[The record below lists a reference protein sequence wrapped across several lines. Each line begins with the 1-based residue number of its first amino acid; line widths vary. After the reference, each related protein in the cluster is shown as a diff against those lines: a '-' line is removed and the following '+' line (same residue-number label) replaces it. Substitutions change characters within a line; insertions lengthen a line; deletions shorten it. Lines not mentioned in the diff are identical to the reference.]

1 MPRGLVLAEQIYT
14 RALDAKP
21 IQSATRTD
29 QLGVGQD
36 VDLTFTIPRTSLLHA
51 DTEETEATVE
61 DGGHRLKLQAGQTS
75 NPATSKVS
83 EISLG
88 GSTSNISNQN
98 ITLKTRGL
106 ERVKLDSLGNFG
118 IGTVVPTSALHVEG
132 DITFTGNVFKSTT
145 SWSQLGTDIDGE
157 AAGDNSGFAVAT
169 SEDGSFLAIGAPN
182 AEHVRVY
189 TYSTSTSSWNLLG
202 GGTSDIDDPSSGSA
216 VSMSNNGY
224 TIAAGGYSYNTNTGV
239 IRIYEYDGSVS
250 YNKIGTDIVGET
262 VGDKFGWSVG
272 LARGTASPSWIV
284 ATGAPGSSGS
294 GKYQS
299 GRVKVYQYTGG
310 VWTQVGSSI
319 NGDAINDNFGWSVSM
334 SDDGTRVAIGAYQSD
349 GDKLVLH
356 RWRDGDTFTALEIL
370 YGTSVA
376 TIMSL
381 NGYAP
386 GYIPPRDTVIRVS
399 NSFFGRVRVYEYAG
413 GSWTQLGN
421 SIDGETAGDKLGVS
435 VSMSSDGTSV
445 AIGGHN
451 SVNVYGYSDSRWSK
465 VGPGIEGEG
474 EGDQFGWDVS
484 LSNDGNRLVAS
495 AIGVENVRV
504 YNFFAGS
511 GIWNKIIPNITGE
524 YVGDNF
530 GKSVAISGDGTQV
543 VVGAN
548 LNDDGGTDIGSVRVY
563 KESVTTFVNLGTAD
577 FESGNTLFVNSST
590 RSVGIRSAT
599 PSHTLDVDGDI
610 NLSGNL
616 YNNSLLSLEYPDLVL
631 NKVGADVNVTS
642 SVDFG
647 FSTSISSD
655 GTIVAIGCIQN
666 TGTDPG
672 FVRIYTYTNGTWTQ
686 LGSDIT
692 GENGDDVAG
701 SGSGDQ
707 FGYSVSLSSDG
718 THVAI
723 GAPYNNEGGADAGR
737 VRIYKYQ
744 VGAWAKYGDDII
756 GSGVNQKAGFS
767 VSLSSNGQIVAV
779 GIPGTT
785 NGNVSMYEY
794 SSGTWTLLGTTIAG
808 EAAGDLFGGSV
819 SISLDGTYVAIG
831 ATNNGSGAG
840 HVRVYNYSGGSW
852 SQVGSDIDGEAAADS
867 SGKSVSLSSDG
878 TVVAIGA
885 HTNDGAGDAAGHVRV
900 YTYSDGVWSQVGT
913 DIDGGSA
920 DEWTGH
926 SISLSNDG
934 NRLLVGAPK
943 SDSGGTNAGLT
954 RLYEYKEGSW
964 VKIGGD
970 IVGDATGDQFG
981 WAVSLSEDGTHV
993 ISTSK
998 SGNAISYFRV
1008 YEIPKSK
1015 LTIKDGVFEI
1025 GAANLYVNTETNKIG
1040 IGTNLPAHT
1049 LDIRGDLNI
1058 SGNLYTNS
1066 NLFTQ
1071 TSFISAQGNWRQT
1084 GSDINGELPGDKSGW
1099 SVSMSND
1106 GTRVAIG
1113 APEVDTPLMTQV
1125 GYVRIYEY
1133 SSGVWTKLG
1142 QDIKG
1147 DIQGELKGFYV
1158 SLSADGSRVAI
1169 SSPQWYDSST
1179 LSRGK
1184 VSVFEFNGQTWTQ
1197 IYYQTGPSRDSVFF
1211 ADTVSLSGN
1220 GEYLSVGGTK
1230 YIDVEPTTY
1239 FIQVG
1244 ADIDGEAA
1252 NDQSGNSVALSSDG
1266 TRLAVGGWLNDG
1278 TGTDS
1283 GHVRVYEESGGAWT
1297 QLGAD
1302 INGEA
1307 ADDRFGRSVTLS
1319 SDGTR
1324 LAVGAIFNDGTGSN
1338 AGHVRVYKESGGA
1351 WTQLGDDING
1361 EAAEDQ
1367 SGESVALSS
1376 DGTILAVGGYL
1387 NDGGGLDAGHVRV
1400 YKESGEVWTQLGDD
1414 IDGEYGYRNP
1424 VAGDRSGSS
1433 IALSSNGTRLAVA
1446 STIND
1451 DGGSFAGHVRVF
1463 DWDEDDETWT
1473 KVGDDI
1479 DGEAAGDSSG
1489 KSVALSSDGTI
1500 LAVGARGND
1509 DGGSNSG
1516 HVRVFV
1522 ESSGT
1527 WTRRGADID
1536 GDTVNGFFGQ
1546 SVALSSDGSRLVVG
1560 ADGSITGSN
1569 MGQVRLF
1576 EYNQATNTW
1585 TQLGGG
1591 IDGEAVGDF
1600 FGHSVALSSDGTRLA
1615 AGGYQNDGNG
1625 SNAGHV
1631 RVFDAFPSAW
1641 TQLGADIDGETPGD
1655 FSGTSV
1661 DISSNGKR
1669 LAVGAT
1675 SNDDTGAD
1683 AGHVRVY
1690 DLIGSTWTKVGDDI
1704 DGEAAGDFSGTSVA
1718 LSSDGTILAV
1728 GATRNGAT
1736 GADAGHVRVF
1746 VESGGTWTQFG
1757 DDIDGEAAGDFSG
1770 YSVAVSSNGYRLAV
1784 GAIYND
1790 GTGADAGHVRVFDWS
1805 GIAWNKVGDDIDGE
1819 AANDR
1824 SGYSVALSSDGTRLA
1839 VGANFNDGSDADAG
1853 HVRVFVESGG
1863 TWTQLGDDI
1872 DGEAALDQFGHSV
1885 DLSSDGKRLAVGAIR
1900 NDGTGTDAGRV
1911 RVFVESGG
1919 TWTQLGADIDGEAA
1933 GDQFGYSIALSS
1945 DGTRL
1950 AVGARYND
1958 GTGTDAGHVR
1968 VFEYNQATNTW
1979 VQDGL
1984 DLDGEAA
1991 GDSFGISVALSSDG
2005 RHVAAGAI
2013 YNGSAT
2019 GHVRVFHKPVQISS
2033 YVDVLQ
2039 DIGGTWSY
2047 VPNSGGAPLEGTLD
2061 SGDLF
2066 GRSAVSLSSDGS
2078 YLAVGAYGGNYCRVF
2093 SHNATIW
2100 SQVGADITGSSEF
2113 GRSIDLVV
2121 NSGIPRVAIGA
2132 PETPIGSISNVG
2144 AAQVLEYSGGT
2155 WSRVGSVLYGE
2166 AANDSFGIS
2175 VSLSSDGTR
2184 LSVGSGENDAGGSNA
2199 GHVKVFN
2206 WSGSAWNQVGLDID
2220 GDVAGEFSG
2229 NAVSLSGDG
2238 TQLAI
2243 GAYGSNVD
2251 SGKVKVFN
2259 YNFQIVDKQT
2269 FGSTIFEIG
2278 TANIYVDTSL
2288 TRVGIGT
2295 STPQATL
2302 DVNGPMRIDSIDL
2315 NKSVNQTWNKLKEV
2329 GQSNVHVSGGLDV
2342 DGGAGNSVSVYSNR
2356 VAIPLASSTIQPQ
2369 HDSRFPEV
2377 INIYELEGN
2386 NWILKYSIPEP
2397 ANARSGNT
2405 YWGTGSTVLS
2415 GDYLYVAAYNEGGGA
2430 IYVYKRNP
2438 SNGVW
2443 LFHRKLMAPSG
2454 VSSFGRMMD
2463 VSGDNIIDASGY
2475 IFTRDPI
2482 DDSWSNQLLPSPTS
2496 ASAYAPRRVAISGDY
2511 AIYARPSDT
2520 ATNRGRVYVLARNP
2534 ATGTWSL
2541 QQTLLGGDRNNNY
2554 FGYGCAISG
2563 DYIVATSDSDS
2574 AVSGTTDEIYIYKRD
2589 PTPGT
2594 TWSLQQIID
2603 HGVYRPT
2610 FIDGP
2615 SGLVRQKLL
2624 SISDDRIALGL
2635 IGDTPN
2641 GAASGAVNVYTRD
2654 GTSWSLTHRLEGEL
2668 QNYNFGWG
2676 VDISGTNL
2684 IVQRKPAIGVGKV
2697 FFYNLQH
2704 SLEVSSP
2711 ISVFGTTLSFTGQ
2724 HLCSPEGPMSQGL
2737 VVSANKNRYTTL
2749 NGPLT
2754 TGSRAIRSSEA
2765 LPVVSLSES
2774 QNDRSVFG
2782 VVDRFESGDG
2792 TTRNQTQGAT
2802 IVMSTKEIGDQKVI
2816 VNSLGEG
2823 AVWVVNTNGAVVSGD
2838 YLTTS
2843 NVSGYTQKQDDD
2855 ILHNYTVA
2863 KITMDCDFN
2872 PVDLPVQVI
2881 KKKENGENDL
2891 DQYGRI
2897 QWEDTERTEKSY
2909 HLRYLTTDGTVT
2921 DEANAVWTAA
2931 YVGCTYHCG

>member
-14 RALDAKP
+14 RAVDAKP
-21 IQSATRTD
+21 IQSTKRTD
-29 QLGVGQD
+29 QVGVGQD
-36 VDLTFTIPRTSLLHA
+36 VDLTFNIPRTSLLHA
-51 DTEETEATVE
+51 DTEEIETTGE
-61 DGGHRLKLQAGQTS
+61 DGGHRLKLQAGQTT
-75 NPATSKVS
+75 NAATSKVS
-83 EISLG
+83 EISMG
-88 GSTSNISNQN
+88 GSASNISNQN

-169 SEDGSFLAIGAPN
+169 SENGLFLAIGAPN

-189 TYSTSTSSWNLLG
+189 TYSTSTGSWNLLG

-216 VSMSNNGY
+216 VSMSNDGY

-250 YNKIGTDIVGET
+250 YNKIGSDIVGET

-272 LARGTASPSWIV
+272 LARGTVSPSWIV
-284 ATGAPGSSGS
+284 AAGAPGSSGS

-299 GRVKVYQYTGG
+299 GRVKVYQYTGS

-319 NGDAINDNFGWSVSM
+319 NGGAISDNFGWSVSM

-349 GDKLVLH
+349 GDKLVMH
-356 RWRDGDTFTALEIL
+356 RWKDQDTFTALEIL
-370 YGTSVA
+370 YGTPVA
-376 TIMSL
+376 TILSL

-386 GYIPPRDTVIRVS
+386 GYIPPRDTMIRVS

-421 SIDGETAGDKLGVS
+421 SIDGATAGDKLGVS

-445 AIGGHN
+445 AIGGQN
-451 SVNVYGYSDSRWSK
+451 SVNVYGYSDSRWTR

-474 EGDQFGWDVS
+474 SGDQFGWDVS

-511 GIWNKIIPNITGE
+511 GIWNKIVPNITGE

-943 SDSGGTNAGLT
+943 SDSGGTNAGLA

-1071 TSFISAQGNWRQT
+1071 TSFVSAQGSWRQT

-1113 APEVDTPLMTQV
+1113 APEVDGPLLTQV

-1169 SSPQWYDSST
+1169 SSPQWYDSLTS
-1179 LSRGK
+1179 SRGK

-1197 IYYQTGPSRDSVFF
+1197 IYYQTGPSRDSAFF

-1230 YIDVEPTTY
+1230 YIEDAPTIYWT
-1239 FIQVG
+1239 QVG
-1244 ADIDGEAA
+1244 GDIDGEAA
-1252 NDQSGNSVALSSDG
+1252 DDRFGTVALSSDG
-1266 TRLAVGGWLNDG
+1266 TRLAVGG
-1278 TGTDS
+1278 
-1283 GHVRVYEESGGAWT
+1283 
-1297 QLGAD
+1297 
-1302 INGEA
+1302 
-1307 ADDRFGRSVTLS
+1307 
-1319 SDGTR
+1319 
-1324 LAVGAIFNDGTGSN
+1324 
-1338 AGHVRVYKESGGA
+1338 
-1351 WTQLGDDING
+1351 
-1361 EAAEDQ
+1361 
-1367 SGESVALSS
+1367 
-1376 DGTILAVGGYL
+1376 
-1387 NDGGGLDAGHVRV
+1387 
-1400 YKESGEVWTQLGDD
+1400 
-1414 IDGEYGYRNP
+1414 P
-1424 VAGDRSGSS
+1424 VQ
-1433 IALSSNGTRLAVA
+1433 
-1446 STIND
+1446 
-1451 DGGSFAGHVRVF
+1451 
-1463 DWDEDDETWT
+1463 
-1473 KVGDDI
+1473 
-1479 DGEAAGDSSG
+1479 
-1489 KSVALSSDGTI
+1489 
-1500 LAVGARGND
+1500 
-1509 DGGSNSG
+1509 
-1516 HVRVFV
+1516 
-1522 ESSGT
+1522 
-1527 WTRRGADID
+1527 RR
-1536 GDTVNGFFGQ
+1536 
-1546 SVALSSDGSRLVVG
+1546 R
-1560 ADGSITGSN
+1560 
-1569 MGQVRLF
+1569 
-1576 EYNQATNTW
+1576 W
-1585 TQLGGG
+1585 
-1591 IDGEAVGDF
+1591 
-1600 FGHSVALSSDGTRLA
+1600 
-1615 AGGYQNDGNG
+1615 
-1625 SNAGHV
+1625 
-1631 RVFDAFPSAW
+1631 
-1641 TQLGADIDGETPGD
+1641 
-1655 FSGTSV
+1655 
-1661 DISSNGKR
+1661 
-1669 LAVGAT
+1669 
-1675 SNDDTGAD
+1675 
-1683 AGHVRVY
+1683 
-1690 DLIGSTWTKVGDDI
+1690 
-1704 DGEAAGDFSGTSVA
+1704 
-1718 LSSDGTILAV
+1718 
-1728 GATRNGAT
+1728 
-1736 GADAGHVRVF
+1736 
-1746 VESGGTWTQFG
+1746 
-1757 DDIDGEAAGDFSG
+1757 
-1770 YSVAVSSNGYRLAV
+1770 YRL
-1784 GAIYND
+1784 GP
-1790 GTGADAGHVRVFDWS
+1790 R
-1805 GIAWNKVGDDIDGE
+1805 E
-1819 AANDR
+1819 
-1824 SGYSVALSSDGTRLA
+1824 
-1839 VGANFNDGSDADAG
+1839 
-1853 HVRVFVESGG
+1853 
-1863 TWTQLGDDI
+1863 
-1872 DGEAALDQFGHSV
+1872 
-1885 DLSSDGKRLAVGAIR
+1885 
-1900 NDGTGTDAGRV
+1900 
-1911 RVFVESGG
+1911 
-1919 TWTQLGADIDGEAA
+1919 
-1933 GDQFGYSIALSS
+1933 
-1945 DGTRL
+1945 
-1950 AVGARYND
+1950 
-1958 GTGTDAGHVR
+1958 
-1968 VFEYNQATNTW
+1968 
-1979 VQDGL
+1979 GL
-1984 DLDGEAA
+1984 
-1991 GDSFGISVALSSDG
+1991 
-2005 RHVAAGAI
+2005 
-2013 YNGSAT
+2013 
-2019 GHVRVFHKPVQISS
+2019 
-2033 YVDVLQ
+2033 
-2039 DIGGTWSY
+2039 
-2047 VPNSGGAPLEGTLD
+2047 
-2061 SGDLF
+2061 
-2066 GRSAVSLSSDGS
+2066 
-2078 YLAVGAYGGNYCRVF
+2078 
-2093 SHNATIW
+2093 
-2100 SQVGADITGSSEF
+2100 QVG
-2113 GRSIDLVV
+2113 
-2121 NSGIPRVAIGA
+2121 
-2132 PETPIGSISNVG
+2132 
-2144 AAQVLEYSGGT
+2144 
-2155 WSRVGSVLYGE
+2155 
-2166 AANDSFGIS
+2166 
-2175 VSLSSDGTR
+2175 
-2184 LSVGSGENDAGGSNA
+2184 
-2199 GHVKVFN
+2199 
-2206 WSGSAWNQVGLDID
+2206 
-2220 GDVAGEFSG
+2220 
-2229 NAVSLSGDG
+2229 
-2238 TQLAI
+2238 
-2243 GAYGSNVD
+2243 
-2251 SGKVKVFN
+2251 
-2259 YNFQIVDKQT
+2259 
-2269 FGSTIFEIG
+2269 
-2278 TANIYVDTSL
+2278 
-2288 TRVGIGT
+2288 
-2295 STPQATL
+2295 
-2302 DVNGPMRIDSIDL
+2302 
-2315 NKSVNQTWNKLKEV
+2315 
-2329 GQSNVHVSGGLDV
+2329 
-2342 DGGAGNSVSVYSNR
+2342 
-2356 VAIPLASSTIQPQ
+2356 
-2369 HDSRFPEV
+2369 
-2377 INIYELEGN
+2377 
-2386 NWILKYSIPEP
+2386 
-2397 ANARSGNT
+2397 
-2405 YWGTGSTVLS
+2405 
-2415 GDYLYVAAYNEGGGA
+2415 
-2430 IYVYKRNP
+2430 
-2438 SNGVW
+2438 
-2443 LFHRKLMAPSG
+2443 
-2454 VSSFGRMMD
+2454 
-2463 VSGDNIIDASGY
+2463 
-2475 IFTRDPI
+2475 
-2482 DDSWSNQLLPSPTS
+2482 
-2496 ASAYAPRRVAISGDY
+2496 RRCV
-2511 AIYARPSDT
+2511 
-2520 ATNRGRVYVLARNP
+2520 
-2534 ATGTWSL
+2534 
-2541 QQTLLGGDRNNNY
+2541 
-2554 FGYGCAISG
+2554 
-2563 DYIVATSDSDS
+2563 
-2574 AVSGTTDEIYIYKRD
+2574 D
-2589 PTPGT
+2589 PTWG
-2594 TWSLQQIID
+2594 
-2603 HGVYRPT
+2603 G
-2610 FIDGP
+2610 
-2615 SGLVRQKLL
+2615 
-2624 SISDDRIALGL
+2624 
-2635 IGDTPN
+2635 
-2641 GAASGAVNVYTRD
+2641 
-2654 GTSWSLTHRLEGEL
+2654 HR
-2668 QNYNFGWG
+2668 
-2676 VDISGTNL
+2676 
-2684 IVQRKPAIGVGKV
+2684 R
-2697 FFYNLQH
+2697 
-2704 SLEVSSP
+2704 
-2711 ISVFGTTLSFTGQ
+2711 
-2724 HLCSPEGPMSQGL
+2724 
-2737 VVSANKNRYTTL
+2737 
-2749 NGPLT
+2749 
-2754 TGSRAIRSSEA
+2754 
-2765 LPVVSLSES
+2765 
-2774 QNDRSVFG
+2774 
-2782 VVDRFESGDG
+2782 
-2792 TTRNQTQGAT
+2792 
-2802 IVMSTKEIGDQKVI
+2802 
-2816 VNSLGEG
+2816 
-2823 AVWVVNTNGAVVSGD
+2823 
-2838 YLTTS
+2838 
-2843 NVSGYTQKQDDD
+2843 
-2855 ILHNYTVA
+2855 
-2863 KITMDCDFN
+2863 
-2872 PVDLPVQVI
+2872 
-2881 KKKENGENDL
+2881 
-2891 DQYGRI
+2891 
-2897 QWEDTERTEKSY
+2897 
-2909 HLRYLTTDGTVT
+2909 
-2921 DEANAVWTAA
+2921 
-2931 YVGCTYHCG
+2931 